1 MRSKKSKT
9 GLLIFILLILAAAEI
24 AAGTCAM
31 LLYRSYMNNPDK
43 SVVEEYDKEDPADN
57 EADIEDQNDDKED
70 GSDII
75 DDPDS
80 TDEEAEEDA
89 DDQDADDQDDSEK
102 DDDDKDDDDK
112 DVEQEKKKDYIV
124 MVVQASDNFA
134 AVRTGRGVQYQ
145 EVGRITNG
153 HRVALKD
160 LENGWYKIARGKFK
174 GYYAHQSSFV
184 PAQ

>member
-9 GLLIFILLILAAAEI
+9 GLLIFILLMLAAAEI

-57 EADIEDQNDDKED
+57 EVDAQDQNDDKED

-89 DDQDADDQDDSEK
+89 DDQDDSEKDDSEK
-102 DDDDKDDDDK
+102 DDDDKDE
-112 DVEQEKKKDYIV
+112 EQEKKKDYIV

-184 PAQ
+184 PAE